1 MKGDALASG
10 ARSASFAVAP
20 NLKFNEEE
28 MRQDLAKLPASAFK
42 AKYLIAQ
49 AEYEL
54 LTSGT
59 DEHVND
65 FAEQMKRQAE
75 FYERGLASDAKQ
87 ADSLKRECFLTP
99 FTPQGFVGRVIV
111 DRDEPA
117 TPKGERGRLLIP
129 RALRKEKTMLPT
141 TGHVIKET
149 IEPRPN
155 FEGRL
160 EQLTLI
166 GKRILFSP
174 MSGTA
179 ICFTGYPTWIELE
192 LSEIMAIVNKEDAQI
207 QEETLEPMV

>member
-10 ARSASFAVAP
+10 QRSATFAVAP
-20 NLKFNEEE
+20 KIKFDEAE
-28 MRQDLAKLPASAFK
+28 MRLDLTRLPASAFK

-49 AEYEL
+49 TEYDL
-54 LTSGT
+54 LTSG
-59 DEHVND
+59 DGVAVND

-75 FYERGLASDAKQ
+75 FYERGLAADAKQ

-99 FTPQGFVGRVIV
+99 FVPLGLMGRVIV

-117 TPKGERGRLLIP
+117 TPRGERGRLLIP
-129 RALRKEKTMLPT
+129 KALRKEKTMLPT
-141 TGHVIKET
+141 TGHIIKAVVFDQNGINVSDEY
-149 IEPRPN
+149 
-155 FEGRL
+155 L
-160 EQLTLI
+160 

-192 LSEIMAIVNKEDAQI
+192 LSEILAVVNKEDAQVI
-207 QEETLEPMV
+207 EETLEPLV